1 MNSIQA
7 ISYPVHF
14 QDKGYN
20 SLSNLIAENNYST
33 LFILVDENTFK
44 SCYPKFIPNLQTDK
58 RIEVI
63 EIESGEINKNL
74 ETCIG
79 VWNAIT
85 ELGGDR
91 KSLIITL
98 GGGVITD
105 LGGFVASC
113 FKRGIDFVNIPT
125 TLLSMVDA
133 SVGGGM
139 LRDVLINAHPI
150 NWIGDLNYLYI
161 IFSAVLF
168 TFLFKSKIAHL
179 SKTMFLFDTIGISV
193 FTLLGLQKGL
203 SYDLHPIIA
212 IIMGMISAVFGG
224 VLRDVLTAK
233 IPLIF
238 EKEVYASACLLGG
251 INYLTL
257 NYFKVDENINFI
269 ISAIVIASIRAI
281 AVKFHLELPKI
292 KNDLFTTSKK

>member
-1 MNSIQA
+1 MEVIYVLDILGTFAFA
-7 ISYPVHF
+7 ISGALVAL
-14 QDKGYN
+14 DK
-20 SLSNLIAENNYST
+20 
-33 LFILVDENTFK
+33 
-44 SCYPKFIPNLQTDK
+44 KFDIF
-58 RIEVI
+58 
-63 EIESGEINKNL
+63 
-74 ETCIG
+74 
-79 VWNAIT
+79 
-85 ELGGDR
+85 
-91 KSLIITL
+91 
-98 GGGVITD
+98 GVIIIA
-105 LGGFVASC
+105 FVTA
-113 FKRGIDFVNIPT
+113 
-125 TLLSMVDA
+125 
-133 SVGGGM
+133 VGGGM

-269 ISAIVIASIRAI
+269 ISAIVIASIRAV

-292 KNDLFTTSKK
+292 TNDLFTTSKK

>member
-1 MNSIQA
+1 MEVIYVLDILGTFAFA
-7 ISYPVHF
+7 ISGALVAL
-14 QDKGYN
+14 DK
-20 SLSNLIAENNYST
+20 
-33 LFILVDENTFK
+33 
-44 SCYPKFIPNLQTDK
+44 KFDIF
-58 RIEVI
+58 
-63 EIESGEINKNL
+63 
-74 ETCIG
+74 
-79 VWNAIT
+79 
-85 ELGGDR
+85 
-91 KSLIITL
+91 
-98 GGGVITD
+98 GVIIIA
-105 LGGFVASC
+105 FVTA
-113 FKRGIDFVNIPT
+113 
-125 TLLSMVDA
+125 
-133 SVGGGM
+133 VGGGM

-203 SYDLHPIIA
+203 SFDLHPIIA